1 MIIQCPL
8 YFFGQGMDDFKLCSE
23 TLYEIQSYDVCT
35 YDDAGPIIFSSD
47 KINSIYQAHYD
58 LHFDFLDS
66 ISFNRPDSGRLIR
79 FWYIDENGKKS
90 RMDRSIY
97 ELYNAKDIFEKLN
110 EQIWGIVSKW
120 TFIITNLPKSSW
132 TLEPEPKDLWIDFV
146 FSIDSSMP

>member
-1 MIIQCPL
+1 
-8 YFFGQGMDDFKLCSE
+8 
-23 TLYEIQSYDVCT
+23 
-35 YDDAGPIIFSSD
+35 
-47 KINSIYQAHYD
+47 
-58 LHFDFLDS
+58 LDS

-110 EQIWGIVSKW
+110 EQIWEIVSKW